1 MSEKYIKFGKLK
13 LTESDVE
20 EKDLN
25 QLIYVLAFC
34 SNMDQVNLLKDLA
47 KNEEFNKYVED
58 FSEFMKHIFFGEK
71 SDEN

>member
-58 FSEFMKHIFFGEK
+58 FSEFAKHIFFGEK
-71 SDEN
+71 PNDN

>member
-58 FSEFMKHIFFGEK
+58 FSEFSKHIFFRGK